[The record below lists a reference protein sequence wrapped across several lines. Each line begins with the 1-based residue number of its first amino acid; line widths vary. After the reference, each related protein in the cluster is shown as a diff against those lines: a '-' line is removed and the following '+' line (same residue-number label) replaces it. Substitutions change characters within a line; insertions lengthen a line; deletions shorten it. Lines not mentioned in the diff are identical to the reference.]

1 MTTMRGND
9 RLLAILGAL
18 GEQQQTSL
26 SEIADRVGLPRP
38 TTLRFLRSLEPSG
51 WVVRND
57 DGQYALGP
65 AVLAL
70 AGRYLSA
77 DSLLV
82 AASPLMRAL
91 RDSLGE
97 TISLSR
103 VSGSQRTCVQE
114 FPSTQSLR
122 LVLGLGEQGPLHAG
136 ASGLVLLAHLSP
148 ERRAAVLEA
157 DLPAYTERTITSREH
172 LEEECALIRE
182 RGWVLTQG
190 QKTAGGVALAVPLHE
205 PGPRGEVSA
214 LGIFG
219 PEARCRTVTD
229 ERRWLDGLRE
239 CAAAITAAVT
249 HGRVTSAPG
258 S

>member
-1 MTTMRGND
+1 MRGND

-18 GEQQQTSL
+18 GEQAELSL

-38 TTLRFLRSLEPSG
+38 TALRFLRSLEPSG
-51 WVVRND
+51 WVVRKS
-57 DGQYALGP
+57 DGRYALGP

-82 AASPLMRAL
+82 AASPLMRSL
-91 RDSLGE
+91 RDRLGE

-103 VSGSQRTCVQE
+103 VSGGQRTCVQE

-122 LVLGLGEQGPLHAG
+122 LVLGLGEQSPLHAG
-136 ASGLVLLAHLSP
+136 ASGLLLLAHLP
-148 ERRAAVLEA
+148 ADARAAVLDRPLHA
-157 DLPAYTERTITSREH
+157 FTGRTITSREQ

-182 RGWVLTQG
+182 RGWVLTRG

-205 PGPRGEVSA
+205 PGTRGEVSA
-214 LGIFG
+214 LGVYG
-219 PEARCRTVTD
+219 PEARCSTLND
-229 ERRWLDGLRE
+229 ERRWLDGLRD
-239 CAAAITAAVT
+239 CAAEIAVSTSTRTA
-249 HGRVTSAPG
+249 G
-258 S
+258 